1 MAAALTA
8 APVLLEI
15 SAPCIDL
22 DKLKVHI
29 LAPSRLAAGH
39 ADTGHRNMP
48 DSKQQ
53 DRVSIK
59 DGQTPQHTK
68 DLSH

>member
-1 MAAALTA
+1 MAAALTV
-8 APVLLEI
+8 APVLSEK

-22 DKLKVHI
+22 ENLKVHM
-29 LAPSRLAAGH
+29 LAPFRLAAGH

-59 DGQTPQHTK
+59 DGQTAHHTG